1 MRFLVA
7 ASFVACASATN
18 AVGTAFLEANQ
29 KRPNVVTLPSG
40 LQYRIIET
48 GTGTEHPF
56 PDTEASCHYEGRT
69 ASNYP
74 NGKTFDS
81 SFARGEP
88 ASFAPSGVIRGWTEA
103 MQLMVPGDKFE
114 LFIPAELGY
123 GESGA
128 GEDIGPN
135 EALIFTLQMIG
146 LNGPGKPLSAEEVAA
161 RKTKGQAGR
170 GMARKRLFGTGR
182 GGHHAAGGAKS
193 AGELR

>member
-103 MQLMVPGDKFE
+103 MQSRRLAQRRSKISVPFSC
-114 LFIPAELGY
+114 AC
-123 GESGA
+123 
-128 GEDIGPN
+128 
-135 EALIFTLQMIG
+135 
-146 LNGPGKPLSAEEVAA
+146 NGC
-161 RKTKGQAGR
+161 RR
-170 GMARKRLFGTGR
+170 
-182 GGHHAAGGAKS
+182 HYY
-193 AGELR
+193 